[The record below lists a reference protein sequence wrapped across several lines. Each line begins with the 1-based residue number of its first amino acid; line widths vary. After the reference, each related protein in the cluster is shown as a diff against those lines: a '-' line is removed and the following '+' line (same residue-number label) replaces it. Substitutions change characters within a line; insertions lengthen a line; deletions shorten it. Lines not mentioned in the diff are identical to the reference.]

1 MGNRLYITLRNCVG
15 VWFLVAVCR
24 AKQKQLLVSAGI
36 TADNLSKA
44 GWSWGCVSALD
55 RNRRTIWIVDAHRD
69 DGKRFIG
76 RSDEKISAFL
86 ELEKQVASAKRL
98 HRLEV
103 FVG

>member
-1 MGNRLYITLRNCVG
+1 VKRKTGTIRCVRH
-15 VWFLVAVCR
+15 WE
-24 AKQKQLLVSAGI
+24 I
-36 TADNLSKA
+36 IADNLGKA

>member
-1 MGNRLYITLRNCVG
+1 
-15 VWFLVAVCR
+15 
-24 AKQKQLLVSAGI
+24 LLTHI
-36 TADNLSKA
+36 D
-44 GWSWGCVSALD
+44 
-55 RNRRTIWIVDAHRD
+55 H